1 MGKYRNMLNINGII
15 LGFHGSINDCIL
27 ELRFVD
33 ELLILPGVPLGNL
46 VGLAPDKGEME
57 AA

>member
-1 MGKYRNMLNINGII
+1 MLNINGII